1 METYYVVPKGK
12 NKLTA
17 KVKKKGSL
25 ITFIGAKNKVD
36 TLGLLQ
42 RKIETCFHDKGFLV
56 HAQSKSEGEYQSIE
70 YAMDTDVIHDHT
82 IEEFDMIETSM
93 VGTTFVPFEE
103 YQPPASL
110 APDNAPVYIDESVL
124 KSKNGKALGDT
135 KNRFK
140 RMHRPKEENYF
151 CSFLP
156 GDPTPIMEVNSTM
169 NDLIIEGDIFSV
181 EMKEFP
187 NVWIVTFNVVD
198 STNGIKVKVFFK
210 DHDNMATFLD
220 RMKTTKRIKLKG
232 KAVYDNYDRDIQFSP
247 QSMCT
252 VTSGTKRTENRSDSR
267 VELHL
272 HTKMSDKDALVAV
285 PDLMDVIKEWGHPA
299 VAITDHGVL
308 QAFPEAQ
315 YLAAEKGVKIIYGV
329 EAYLIDNAES
339 DTRYHIIILAKNTV
353 GLRNLYKLVSL
364 SHLKYF
370 KRRPRIPRSVIE
382 EHREGLIIGSACE
395 AGELIRAIV
404 RGESKERLLD
414 IASFYDYLE
423 IQPIGNNQFLIHS
436 GKVPDEES
444 LYDINRTVVDLGDA
458 LQIPVVA
465 TCDVHFLTPED
476 KIYREIMMT
485 ASGFKDAHLQPD
497 LYLRTTDEMLEEFA
511 YLGEDKAYEVVVTN
525 SRKINDEIETLKPI
539 PNGTY
544 APKIEGADKALKEM
558 CIRKA
563 ESIYGTPLPDVVNDR
578 LEYEMK
584 SIIGHG
590 FGVLY
595 YIAHKLVKKSLDDGY
610 LVGSRGSVGSSFV
623 ATMADITEVN
633 PLPPHYVCP
642 ACHYN
647 EFFLNGEYAGGFD
660 LPSKKCPS
668 CGKDLHTD
676 GHDIPFAIFMGF
688 DGDKV
693 PDIDLNFSGDYQ
705 PRAHKYTEELFGR
718 DNVFRAGTIG
728 TIAEK
733 TAFGYVKKY
742 AEVKG
747 LNCRNSY
754 YEALATGLLKVKVT
768 TGQHPGGIMVCP
780 RDMDVHHFTPV
791 QYPANKRDSGI
802 ITTHFDYH
810 SIEGRMTKLD
820 ILGHD
825 DPTIIRMLED
835 LTGINAQ
842 SVPFDDPNTLSLFTS
857 PKALGLEP
865 SDLQGDTV
873 GTLAVPEF
881 GTQFVRKML
890 EDSKPTTFSEL
901 VRISGFSHGTKVWLD
916 NAQELIREGTCKI
929 NEAISTRD
937 DIMTYL
943 RDRNV
948 EPIVA
953 FSIMENVRKGKGI
966 ESKNKQGEPTTNYVE
981 VLKNHNI
988 PEWFI
993 DSCLKISY
1001 LFPKAHAVAYVMMA
1015 FRIAWFKINY
1025 PQAFYAA
1032 YFSIRAKAFD
1042 CAIMVPGI
1050 DTQLAE
1056 YKRLKAQEDS
1066 LSPMD
1071 ENMLATLEVA
1081 MEMTARGY
1089 SFLPVHIEQSD
1100 ALQFK
1105 IVGDQLLPPFIAVDG
1120 LGETLAMQLV
1130 EEREKS
1136 PFSSIKD
1143 VTRRCKMS
1151 QTIMDKMIAM
1161 GSFGDLQVDEQ
1172 MNLFA

>member
-1 METYYVVPKGK
+1 
-12 NKLTA
+12 
-17 KVKKKGSL
+17 
-25 ITFIGAKNKVD
+25 
-36 TLGLLQ
+36 
-42 RKIETCFHDKGFLV
+42 
-56 HAQSKSEGEYQSIE
+56 
-70 YAMDTDVIHDHT
+70 
-82 IEEFDMIETSM
+82 
-93 VGTTFVPFEE
+93 
-103 YQPPASL
+103 
-110 APDNAPVYIDESVL
+110 
-124 KSKNGKALGDT
+124 
-135 KNRFK
+135 
-140 RMHRPKEENYF
+140 
-151 CSFLP
+151 
-156 GDPTPIMEVNSTM
+156 
-169 NDLIIEGDIFSV
+169 
-181 EMKEFP
+181 
-187 NVWIVTFNVVD
+187 
-198 STNGIKVKVFFK
+198 
-210 DHDNMATFLD
+210 
-220 RMKTTKRIKLKG
+220 
-232 KAVYDNYDRDIQFSP
+232 
-247 QSMCT
+247 
-252 VTSGTKRTENRSDSR
+252 
-267 VELHL
+267 
-272 HTKMSDKDALVAV
+272 
-285 PDLMDVIKEWGHPA
+285 
-299 VAITDHGVL
+299 
-308 QAFPEAQ
+308 
-315 YLAAEKGVKIIYGV
+315 
-329 EAYLIDNAES
+329 
-339 DTRYHIIILAKNTV
+339 
-353 GLRNLYKLVSL
+353 
-364 SHLKYF
+364 
-370 KRRPRIPRSVIE
+370 
-382 EHREGLIIGSACE
+382 
-395 AGELIRAIV
+395 
-404 RGESKERLLD
+404 
-414 IASFYDYLE
+414 
-423 IQPIGNNQFLIHS
+423 
-436 GKVPDEES
+436 
-444 LYDINRTVVDLGDA
+444 
-458 LQIPVVA
+458 
-465 TCDVHFLTPED
+465 
-476 KIYREIMMT
+476 
-485 ASGFKDAHLQPD
+485 
-497 LYLRTTDEMLEEFA
+497 
-511 YLGEDKAYEVVVTN
+511 
-525 SRKINDEIETLKPI
+525 
-539 PNGTY
+539 
-544 APKIEGADKALKEM
+544 
-558 CIRKA
+558 
-563 ESIYGTPLPDVVNDR
+563 
-578 LEYEMK
+578 
-584 SIIGHG
+584 
-590 FGVLY
+590 
-595 YIAHKLVKKSLDDGY
+595 
-610 LVGSRGSVGSSFV
+610 
-623 ATMADITEVN
+623 
-633 PLPPHYVCP
+633 
-642 ACHYN
+642 
-647 EFFLNGEYAGGFD
+647 
-660 LPSKKCPS
+660 
-668 CGKDLHTD
+668 
-676 GHDIPFAIFMGF
+676 MGF

-966 ESKNKQGEPTTNYVE
+966 ESKNKQGEPTTNYVD

-1042 CAIMVPGI
+1042 CAIMVPGM

-1081 MEMTARGY
+1081 LEMTARGY